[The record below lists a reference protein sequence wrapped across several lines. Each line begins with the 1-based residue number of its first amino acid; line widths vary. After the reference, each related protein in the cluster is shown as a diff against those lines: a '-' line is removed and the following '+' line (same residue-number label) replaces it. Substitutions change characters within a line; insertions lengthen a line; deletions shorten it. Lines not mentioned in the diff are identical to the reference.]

1 MSLLGCRV
9 VRAPEVKW
17 EGQVIVS
24 PNLAPSKQLNPW
36 LNPGKVSHVIVF
48 QENGRLGQ
56 VGTVVALGP
65 PECPIGACKVILASG
80 TLGCC

>member
-9 VRAPEVKW
+9 LRAPEVKW
-17 EGQVIVS
+17 EGQVIIS
-24 PNLAPSKQLNPW
+24 PNLFHTKQLNSW
-36 LNPGKVSHVIVF
+36 LNPEKVASLIVC

-65 PECPIGACKVILASG
+65 PECPVGACKVTVVCDALR
-80 TLGCC
+80 C

>member
-17 EGQVIVS
+17 EGQVIIC
-24 PNLAPSKQLNPW
+24 PKQFNSRLDPE
-36 LNPGKVSHVIVF
+36 KVVTVTVC

-65 PECPIGACKVILASG
+65 PECPVGACKVTG
-80 TLGCC
+80 M